1 MYKLHFL
8 KKENDLN
15 KIIKSNKANRKPFT
29 VLFVSLWD
37 EYCNKLIDQLKEQYE
52 GALCSESDM
61 LQPLYIVDSYHMP
74 HSFVIYNTT
83 KLPHLV
89 RVTNNKV
96 QSLDYLSLVIDK
108 LGLK

>member
-15 KIIKSNKANRKPFT
+15 KIIKQQKREKTPINI
-29 VLFVSLWD
+29 LFISLWD
-37 EYCNKLIDQLKEQYE
+37 EHSKQLVESLRERYE
-52 GALCSESDM
+52 NSDRG
-61 LQPLYIVDSYHMP
+61 QPLYIVDSFHMP

-89 RVTNNKV
+89 RLTKKGVY
-96 QSLDYLSLVIDK
+96 SEDYLSMVEK
-108 LGLK
+108 ALKIT